1 MPPLPKTTTKAAGAA
16 DLLSC
21 STKLRRSPRAAESQ
35 LHWLIVAFPLL
46 SNATTQH
53 PDNALQVDC
62 CFHVFFGSR
71 IFFRPKSCANYRQQ
85 CHRDCRGKIVAPHR
99 MTHCRGELFFFSP
112 PTEPADAIC
121 GILIL
126 FFSATK
132 LLSRLP
138 SANAVARRERQHRA
152 RCVMPLF
159 FDAQLPFFDA

>member
-1 MPPLPKTTTKAAGAA
+1 MTVPTASTTKTHKQQKQRNANNSGATLPTARKKQQHNAANNYKKRSAMPPLPKITTKAAGAA

-62 CFHVFFGSR
+62 CFHVFFGSH

-99 MTHCRGELFFFSP
+99 MTHCRGELFFFQP
-112 PTEPADAIC
+112 PP
-121 GILIL
+121 
-126 FFSATK
+126 
-132 LLSRLP
+132 
-138 SANAVARRERQHRA
+138 HRTH
-152 RCVMPLF
+152 
-159 FDAQLPFFDA
+159 